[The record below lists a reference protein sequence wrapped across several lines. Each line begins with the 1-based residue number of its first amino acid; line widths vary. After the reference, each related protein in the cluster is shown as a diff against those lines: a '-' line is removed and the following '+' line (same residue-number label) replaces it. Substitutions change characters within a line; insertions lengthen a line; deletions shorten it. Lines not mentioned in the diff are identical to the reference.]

1 MQAIKEMLKQT
12 YPSTIGSNIDENGNV
27 ILSNFT
33 LEKNEYIKDNEIF
46 EHRIRT
52 LTEKRRNDIL

>member
-33 LEKNEYIKDNEIF
+33 LEKNEYIRQD
-46 EHRIRT
+46 RRT
-52 LTEKRRNDIL
+52 